1 MRRRLS
7 PYERVIWA
15 AGERL
20 PVNIAAV
27 ARVEGRTT
35 PGRVRTAVASV
46 RRRHPLLG
54 VRIADPGPW
63 QGRLTTAGVPDPGVR
78 MVPDAGAGAWSR
90 VVEEELQRPFDTRT
104 GPLAR
109 FVLVDTGEA
118 FDLVTVYHHLV
129 ADAVSAGVVMRDL
142 LTHLGGPDPAGTR
155 LPGPARPPG
164 AHRGAA
170 AEASDASD
178 AGPVPV
184 LAAPADELIPG
195 PRAHPGDLLKTAR
208 ALGGPVRPPYPSDGR
223 LSYHAWS
230 LEREET
236 ELLLKRCRAQ
246 GATLQAALCAAFAR
260 AAAPGR
266 PARIAVAA
274 DLRRVLEPSPGEA
287 MGLYAASFVVPV
299 DGGTDD
305 LWAAARAAR
314 AGIHARLTPEELRPL
329 VRVFRLTSF
338 LPHRAVGALLRR
350 GETRGPRFDVS
361 VSNTRLD
368 LPGTYGPLRLAAV
381 HGAAHTSLSG
391 APLVIVVGLGGR
403 LFLSVTST
411 AGEEA
416 ADLCRRAMDH
426 LLSAG

>member
-35 PGRVRTAVASV
+35 SGRVRAAVAAV
-46 RRRHPLLG
+46 RGRHPLLG
-54 VRIADPGPW
+54 VRVADPGPW
-63 QGRLTTAGVPDPGVR
+63 QGRLTTAGVPDPEVR
-78 MVPDAGAGAWSR
+78 VVRGHGADTWSH
-90 VVEEELQRPFDTRT
+90 VVEEELPRRFDTRT

-109 FVLVDTGEA
+109 FVLVDAGES
-118 FDLVTVYHHLV
+118 FDLVAVYHHLV

-142 LTHLGGPDPAGTR
+142 LTRLGGPDHGRAL
-155 LPGPARPPG
+155 LPGPAGPP
-164 AHRGAA
+164 
-170 AEASDASD
+170 
-178 AGPVPV
+178 AGPPRSGVGDGGAGPGPV

-195 PRAHPGDLLKTAR
+195 PRARPGDLLKTAR
-208 ALGGPVRPPYPSDGR
+208 ALGGPVRPPYPPDGGLAYR
-223 LSYHAWS
+223 AWT
-230 LEREET
+230 LEHEET

-246 GATLQAALCAAFAR
+246 GVTLQAALCAAFAR

-299 DGGTDD
+299 DGAAGD
-305 LWAAARAAR
+305 LWTAAREAR
-314 AGIHARLTPEELRPL
+314 TAIHARLTPQELRPL
-329 VRVFRLTSF
+329 VRVFRLASF
-338 LPHRAVGALLRR
+338 LPHRAVGALLRH
-350 GETRGPRFDVS
+350 GESRGPRFDVS
-361 VSNTRLD
+361 VSNTRLE
-368 LPGTYGPLRLAAV
+368 LPETYGPLRLTAV
-381 HGAAHTSLSG
+381 HGGAHTSLSG

-411 AGEEA
+411 AA
-416 ADLCRRAMDH
+416 AQAEDLCRRAMGH
-426 LLSAG
+426 LATAG

>member
-35 PGRVRTAVASV
+35 PGRVRAAVAAV
-46 RRRHPLLG
+46 RVRHPLLG

-63 QGRLTTAGVPDPGVR
+63 QGRLTTTGVPDPGVR
-78 MVPDAGAGAWSR
+78 VVRDAGADAWSR
-90 VVEEELQRPFDTRT
+90 VVEEELPRPFDTRT

-109 FVLVDTGEA
+109 FVLVDAGEA

-142 LTHLGGPDPAGTR
+142 LTHLGGPDPAGA
-155 LPGPARPPG
+155 PPPG
-164 AHRGAA
+164 
-170 AEASDASD
+170 

-195 PRAHPGDLLKTAR
+195 PRARPGDLLRTAR
-208 ALGGPVRPPYPSDGR
+208 ALGGPVRPPYPPGGLLAYR
-223 LSYHAWS
+223 AWS

-236 ELLLKRCRAQ
+236 ELLLKRCRAR

-266 PARIAVAA
+266 SARIAVAA

-299 DGGTDD
+299 DGATGD
-305 LWAAARAAR
+305 LWAAAREAR
-314 AGIHARLTPEELRPL
+314 TGIHARLTPQELRPL
-329 VRVFRLTSF
+329 VRVFRLASF

-350 GETRGPRFDVS
+350 GESRGPRFDVS

-368 LPGTYGPLRLAAV
+368 LPEAYGPLRLAAV
-381 HGAAHTSLSG
+381 HGGAHTSLSG

-403 LFLSVTST
+403 LFFSVTST

-416 ADLCRRAMDH
+416 EDLCRRAMDH

>member
-35 PGRVRTAVASV
+35 PERVRAAVAAV

-78 MVPDAGAGAWSR
+78 VIRAADSGGWSR
-90 VVEEELQRPFDTRT
+90 VVEEELPRPFDTPA

-109 FVLVDTGEA
+109 FVLVDAGDA

-142 LTHLGGPDPAGTR
+142 LTRLAEPDPAG
-155 LPGPARPPG
+155 PP
-164 AHRGAA
+164 
-170 AEASDASD
+170 SYSP
-178 AGPVPV
+178 AGPSGPPRRASADGDAAGPGPV

-195 PRAHPGDLLKTAR
+195 PRARPADLLRTAR
-208 ALGGPVRPPYPSDGR
+208 ALGGPVRAPYPGDGR
-223 LSYHAWS
+223 LAYRAWS
-230 LEREET
+230 VEREET
-236 ELLLKRCRAQ
+236 ELLLKRCRAR
-246 GATLQAALCAAFAR
+246 GVTLQAALCAAFAR

-274 DLRRVLEPSPGEA
+274 DLRRVLDPQPGEA

-299 DGGTDD
+299 DGGTPD
-305 LWAAARAAR
+305 LWASAREARAA
-314 AGIHARLTPEELRPL
+314 IHARLTPEELRPL

-350 GETRGPRFDVS
+350 GESRGPRFDVS

-368 LPGTYGPLRLAAV
+368 LPEEYGPLRLTAV
-381 HGAAHTSLSG
+381 YGAAHTSLSG

-403 LFLSVTST
+403 LYLSVTST

-416 ADLCRRAMDH
+416 AGLCRRAMEH

>member
-35 PGRVRTAVASV
+35 PGRVRAAVAAV

-54 VRIADPGPW
+54 VRVADPGWW

-78 MVPDAGAGAWSR
+78 VVRDAGAGAWSR
-90 VVEEELQRPFDTRT
+90 VVEEELPRPFDTRS

-109 FVLVDTGEA
+109 FVLVDAGEA

-129 ADAVSAGVVMRDL
+129 ADAVSAGVVLRDL
-142 LTHLGGPDPAGTR
+142 LTHLGGPDPAEA
-155 LPGPARPPG
+155 PPPG
-164 AHRGAA
+164 
-170 AEASDASD
+170 S
-178 AGPVPV
+178 GPVPV

-195 PRAHPGDLLKTAR
+195 PRARPGDLLRTAR
-208 ALGGPVRPPYPSDGR
+208 ALGGPVRPPYPPDGR
-223 LSYHAWS
+223 LAYRAWS
-230 LEREET
+230 LEREDT

-246 GATLQAALCAAFAR
+246 GATLQGALCAAFAR

-274 DLRRVLEPSPGEA
+274 DLRRVLEPPPGEA

-299 DGGTDD
+299 DGAADD
-305 LWAAARAAR
+305 LWAAAREAR
-314 AGIHARLTPEELRPL
+314 TGIHARLTPQELRPL

-350 GETRGPRFDVS
+350 GESRGPRFDVS

-368 LPGTYGPLRLAAV
+368 LPEAYGPLRLAAV

-416 ADLCRRAMDH
+416 EALCRRAMDH
-426 LLSAG
+426 LLSAE

>member
-1 MRRRLS
+1 MHRRLS

-35 PGRVRTAVASV
+35 PDRVRAAVAAL

-63 QGRLTTAGVPDPGVR
+63 QGRLTTNGVPDPEVR
-78 MVPDAGAGAWSR
+78 VVRGADPDGGWSA
-90 VVEEELQRPFDTRT
+90 VVEEELPRPFDTPT

-109 FVLVDTGEA
+109 FVLVDAGDA

-129 ADAVSAGVVMRDL
+129 ADAVSAGIVMRDL
-142 LTHLGGPDPAGTR
+142 LTHLAGPDPAGAPV
-155 LPGPARPPG
+155 PGPAGPTGTRR
-164 AHRGAA
+164 HAA
-170 AEASDASD
+170 ADEA
-178 AGPVPV
+178 AGDPVPV

-195 PRAHPGDLLKTAR
+195 PRARPADLLRTAR
-208 ALGGPVRPPYPSDGR
+208 ALGGPVRAPYPRDGR
-223 LSYHAWS
+223 LAYTAWS

-236 ELLLKRCRAQ
+236 ALLLKRCRDH

-274 DLRRVLEPSPGEA
+274 DLRRVLEPPPGEA

-299 DGGTDD
+299 DGGAAD
-305 LWAAARAAR
+305 LWAAARDAR
-314 AGIHARLTPEELRPL
+314 AGIHARLTAEELWPL
-329 VRVFRLTSF
+329 VRVFRLASL

-350 GETRGPRFDVS
+350 GESRGPRFDVS

-368 LPGTYGPLRLAAV
+368 LPEEYGPLRLSAV
-381 HGAAHTSLSG
+381 YGAAHTSLSG

-416 ADLCRRAMDH
+416 TDLCRRAMDH
-426 LLSAG
+426 LLSAR

>member
-35 PGRVRTAVASV
+35 PGRLRAAVAAV
-46 RRRHPLLG
+46 RGRHPLLG
-54 VRIADPGPW
+54 VRVADPGPW
-63 QGRLTTAGVPDPGVR
+63 QGRLTTAGVPDPEVR
-78 MVPDAGAGAWSR
+78 VVPDAGAGAWSR
-90 VVEEELQRPFDTRT
+90 VVEEELPRPFDTRT

-109 FVLVDTGEA
+109 FVLVDAGEA

-129 ADAVSAGVVMRDL
+129 ADAVSAGVVLRDL
-142 LTHLGGPDPAGTR
+142 LTHLGAPDGSGVGT
-155 LPGPARPPG
+155 
-164 AHRGAA
+164 
-170 AEASDASD
+170 
-178 AGPVPV
+178 VPV
-184 LAAPADELIPG
+184 RAAPADELIPG
-195 PRAHPGDLLKTAR
+195 PRTRPGDLLKTAR
-208 ALGGPVRPPYPSDGR
+208 ALGGPVRPPYPPDGR
-223 LSYHAWS
+223 LAYRAWS

-236 ELLLKRCRAQ
+236 ELLLKRCRAR

-299 DGGTDD
+299 DGAADD
-305 LWAAARAAR
+305 LWAAAREAR
-314 AGIHARLTPEELRPL
+314 TGIHARLTPEELRPL

-350 GETRGPRFDVS
+350 GESRGPRFDVS

-368 LPGTYGPLRLAAV
+368 LPEAYGPLRLAAV

-391 APLVIVVGLGGR
+391 APLVIVVGHGGR

-426 LLSAG
+426 LLSPG

>member
-35 PGRVRTAVASV
+35 PERVRAAVAAV

-54 VRIADPGPW
+54 VRVADPGWW
-63 QGRLTTAGVPDPGVR
+63 QGRLTTAGVPDPAVR
-78 MVPDAGAGAWSR
+78 VVRDGDAGAWSR
-90 VVEEELQRPFDTRT
+90 VVEEELPRPFDTRT

-109 FVLVDTGEA
+109 FVLVDAGEA
-118 FDLVTVYHHLV
+118 FGLVTVYHHLV

-142 LTHLGGPDPAGTR
+142 LTRLGCPDPAGAPP
-155 LPGPARPPG
+155 PGPALTAG
-164 AHRGAA
+164 AHHRAGADG
-170 AEASDASD
+170 SG
-178 AGPVPV
+178 AGPGPV

-195 PRAHPGDLLKTAR
+195 PRVRPGDLLKTAR
-208 ALGGPVRPPYPSDGR
+208 ALGGPVRPPYPPDGR
-223 LSYHAWS
+223 LAYRAWS

-274 DLRRVLEPSPGEA
+274 DLRRVLEPPPGEA

-299 DGGTDD
+299 DGAADD
-305 LWAAARAAR
+305 LWAAAREAR
-314 AGIHARLTPEELRPL
+314 TGIHARLTPQELRPL

-350 GETRGPRFDVS
+350 GESRGPRFDVS

-368 LPGTYGPLRLAAV
+368 LPEAYGPLRLTAV

-416 ADLCRRAMDH
+416 QALCRRAMDH

>member
-35 PGRVRTAVASV
+35 PGRLRAAVAAV
-46 RRRHPLLG
+46 RGRHPLLG
-54 VRIADPGPW
+54 VRVADPGPW
-63 QGRLTTAGVPDPGVR
+63 QGRLTTTGVPDPEVR
-78 MVPDAGAGAWSR
+78 VVPDAGAGAWSR
-90 VVEEELQRPFDTRT
+90 VVEEELPRPFDTRT

-109 FVLVDTGEA
+109 FVLVDAGDA

-129 ADAVSAGVVMRDL
+129 ADAVSAGVVLRDL
-142 LTHLGGPDPAGTR
+142 LTHLGGPDGPDGSGAG
-155 LPGPARPPG
+155 A
-164 AHRGAA
+164 
-170 AEASDASD
+170 
-178 AGPVPV
+178 VPV
-184 LAAPADELIPG
+184 RAAPADELIPG
-195 PRAHPGDLLKTAR
+195 PRTRPGDLLKTAR
-208 ALGGPVRPPYPSDGR
+208 ALGGPVRPPYPPDGR
-223 LSYHAWS
+223 LAYRAWS

-236 ELLLKRCRAQ
+236 ELLLKRCRAR

-299 DGGTDD
+299 DGATDD
-305 LWAAARAAR
+305 LWAAAREAR
-314 AGIHARLTPEELRPL
+314 TGIHARLTPEELRPL

-350 GETRGPRFDVS
+350 GESRGPRFDVS

-368 LPGTYGPLRLAAV
+368 LPETYGPLRLAAV

-391 APLVIVVGLGGR
+391 APLVIVVGHGGR

-411 AGEEA
+411 AGDEA

-426 LLSAG
+426 LLTPG